1 MSSWEGLDLEAMT
14 AAIGSGQGLA
24 SSVLK
29 QTTAPVGRE
38 WQPGIKFDPNG
49 AMVATTPAV
58 DKLPNDQ
65 NAWKALLDKLDFD
78 VPEGWQ
84 VRLVEAKYDPAA
96 WTRAEPGD
104 DAVTQAVW
112 RYKFAVEPASLSG
125 FGAEDIAQMIR
136 DAMSAKRG
144 KKKEEGPVDR
154 SLVVVYADPQVGKTD
169 DRGGTPEL
177 LARVAEKFD
186 KLDDHI
192 RDLKKIGRGVN
203 AAAWLDGGDCI
214 ENFENTAQQ
223 AQTNDLTLTQMV
235 RLHRRLTFDGLSILA
250 KRFNKVTAAVCAS
263 NHGQVRRGGKQ
274 VGPPSDDWGI
284 EVMSQVA
291 DAFALNPDVYG
302 HVSFVVPEQWR
313 ENVSVDVSGYPI
325 GLVHGHQYPNPD
337 KALDWWQKQA
347 FSDQAVAGAKLLV
360 TNHYHHFRARSVGN
374 GKLILQAPTLDNGS
388 AWWTNKSGEQAPA
401 GLLVFSVTKDGVDDL
416 RIL

>member
-1 MSSWEGLDLEAMT
+1 MSDWSGFDVEAM
-14 AAIGSGQGLA
+14 AASIGNGQGQA
-24 SSVLK
+24 SSVLRP
-29 QTTAPVGRE
+29 TVTPVAKE
-38 WQPGIKFDPNG
+38 WQPGIKYDGNG
-49 AMVATTPAV
+49 AMTATTPAV
-58 DKLPNDQ
+58 EKLPNDQ
-65 NAWKALLDKLDFD
+65 GAWKKLLDDLDFD
-78 VPEGWQ
+78 VPTGWR

-96 WTRAEPGD
+96 WTREAEGA

-112 RYKFAVEPASLSG
+112 RYRFAVEPASFASYG
-125 FGAEDIAQMIR
+125 QEDIAQMVK
-136 DAMSAKRG
+136 DAMHAKRP
-144 KKKEEGPVDR
+144 KPKEASDVDR

-177 LARVAEKFD
+177 LTRVAEKFD

-203 AAAWLDGGDCI
+203 KAVWLDGGDCI

-223 AQTNDLTLTQMV
+223 AQTNDLTLTEMV
-235 RLHRRLTFDGLSILA
+235 RVHRRLTFDGLTRLA
-250 KRFNKVTAAVCAS
+250 KKFPSLTAAVCAS
-263 NHGQVRRGGKQ
+263 NHAQVRRGGKQ

-291 DAFALNPDVYG
+291 DAFALNPDAYG
-302 HVSFVVPEQWR
+302 HVKFVVPERWR
-313 ENVSVDVSGYPI
+313 ETVAVDVSGYPI

-347 FSDQAVAGAKLLV
+347 LSDQPVSGAKLLV
-360 TNHYHHFRARSVGN
+360 TNHYHHFRVRSVAN
-374 GKLILQAPTLDNGS
+374 GRLIIQAPTLDNGS
-388 AWWTNKSGEQAPA
+388 AWWTNKSGEQSPA
-401 GLLVFSVTKDGVDDL
+401 GLLVFSVTKEGVDDL